1 MNQALAGALHSRLFS
16 INNNTLKGRN
26 LDRGF
31 CLVFSAARPITR
43 PHFTAAQCDDS
54 RADLRRTRMRVRVHA
69 FSRIYILLR
78 IEVGGG
84 GGGGEAFTW
93 LTRCA
98 SCVQRT
104 QIQDADAARLQGRQI
119 AASVCRRQ
127 SRASGGTA

>member
-1 MNQALAGALHSRLFS
+1 MNRGALHSRLFS

-78 IEVGGG
+78 IEVGGV
-84 GGGGEAFTW
+84 GGGEG
-93 LTRCA
+93 
-98 SCVQRT
+98 
-104 QIQDADAARLQGRQI
+104 RLSLGSPVAPVVFSEHKFRMLMRRG
-119 AASVCRRQ
+119 CRE
-127 SRASGGTA
+127 GK